1 MITLMSTKKCNSCH
15 GENHALSVLCAYCG
29 KLLSGQISGNVAE
42 IRTSSLHQP
51 LSRFEHLR
59 GEYRNV
65 KHSIRGLKSI
75 KHSHG
80 DLADLFEIAKESPFI
95 VNNTHYGSLLD
106 RTSLAIDGVTRYGRT
121 VPNACACGIDIWLIP
136 DNRRHEVT
144 LSNFPEGTPEGTIH
158 VPGPCIIMNEYLI
171 SIAKIAS
178 VFLCSSIPASNV
190 SKERLCDL
198 GKSVMSARSIKQL
211 TIYLQ
216 RAALL
221 CNDVHVCESASR
233 VSHGVLTNVLAH
245 EMGHICLGH
254 VESLSTP
261 HETSRN
267 QEREADS
274 FAQSLLLTM
283 ENRAYYFVGS
293 LIWHLICVWEAHGVN
308 HELTTHPDSRDRF
321 HAAFVSNPTAASEA
335 EALFGMSQ
343 DDWIGLLP

>member
-1 MITLMSTKKCNSCH
+1 MSTKNCSSCN

-29 KLLSGQISGNVAE
+29 KLLSGQISGSKADN
-42 IRTSSLHQP
+42 RTSSLVHP
-51 LSRFEHLR
+51 STNFEQLR
-59 GEYRNV
+59 KEFRNINR
-65 KHSIRGLKSI
+65 SIRGSKSI

-80 DLADLFEIAKESPFI
+80 YLADLFEIAKESPFI
-95 VNNTHYGSLLD
+95 INNRSYLRSLNQ
-106 RTSLAIDGVTRYGRT
+106 TSLEIDDVTEAGCT
-121 VPNACACGIDIWLIP
+121 QANAFASHFDCWMVPGQIEAVFELSDFPDGI
-136 DNRRHEVT
+136 
-144 LSNFPEGTPEGTIH
+144 PEGTIYVH
-158 VPGPCIIMNEYLI
+158 GPCIVMNAYLI
-171 SIAKIAS
+171 CIAYIAS

-198 GKSVMSARSIKQL
+198 GKLVMSTGSVDQL
-211 TIYLQ
+211 QIYMQ

-221 CNDVHVCESASR
+221 CDDVQLRENASR
-233 VSHGVLTNVLAH
+233 VCHGVIIYVLAH

-254 VESLSTP
+254 VTSFNRP
-261 HETSRN
+261 HEMSRN

-283 ENRAYYFVGS
+283 ENRAYFFVGTIIFQ
-293 LIWHLICVWEAHGVN
+293 LILVWRANGVD